1 MKKILILLALL
12 PVLLACGKEKVE
24 WVQLEDYSSLDPQT
38 AFVPYAVYDDEPM
51 PRLPEEDTKATT
63 FTASQM
69 TQKLLSSFSSRKIR
83 SYCGSYMGTD
93 LEGNPVRLSGRIV
106 IPADK
111 KVTRILLVSHY
122 TITENASVPSNA
134 LPLEAVL
141 ASKGLAVIDADYL
154 GYGLSKAWV
163 HPYLI
168 PRQAVSDIIGLYFA
182 ALPFLDAIGATPQN
196 EDIFLLGYSQGGA
209 VTMSVLNKLELD
221 YPEVKIRLAMCGAG
235 PYDLCLTYDKMV
247 EQDFTSIPVVIP
259 LLIRSM
265 KSACRLDRL
274 HLEDYIQPAV
284 MDKLWEWIDSK
295 AYSTGQIRT
304 MLGMQKLSD
313 IMTPE
318 AMNKVSP
325 AMEDLYLAMMEQ
337 SVLYPESFLMPQTPL
352 YLFHSMDDNTVPF
365 GNSEKLL
372 NTIQG
377 YCDVYYNFG
386 HYGSH
391 SMGML
396 RFLACCMDLLEQK
409 GDI

>member
-1 MKKILILLALL
+1 MKKILILIATLL
-12 PVLLACGKEKVE
+12 VFHACGKEQVE
-24 WVQLEDYSSLDPQT
+24 WVQLEDYSSLDPET
-38 AFVPYAVYDDEPM
+38 AFVPYAVHDDEPM
-51 PRLPEEDTKATT
+51 PQLPEEDTKAST
-63 FTASQM
+63 FTAAQM
-69 TQKLLSSFSSRKIR
+69 TQKLLASFSARKIR

-106 IPADK
+106 IPVDK
-111 KVTRILLVSHY
+111 KVTRIVLVSHY
-122 TITENASVPSNA
+122 TITDDLSAPSNT

-141 ASKGLAVIDADYL
+141 ASKGLAIIDADYL
-154 GYGLSKAWV
+154 GYGLSKDRV

-168 PRQAVSDIIGLYFA
+168 PRQAVSDVISMYFA
-182 ALPFLDAIGATPQN
+182 ALPFLEAIGVTPQYK
-196 EDIFLLGYSQGGA
+196 DIFLMGYSQGGA
-209 VTMSVLNKLELD
+209 VTMSVLSKLELG

-259 LLIRSM
+259 MIIRSM
-265 KSACRLDRL
+265 KTSCHLDRL
-274 HLEDYIQPAV
+274 RLEDYIQPAV

-295 AYSTGQIRT
+295 AYSTGQIRK

-313 IMTPE
+313 IMTPQ

-337 SVLYPESFLMPQTPL
+337 SVLYPESFLMPQAPL

-372 NTIQG
+372 DSIQG
-377 YCDVYYNFG
+377 HCDVYYNFG